1 MSLLD
6 FEQGKRPSRFR
17 LKPAKLL
24 IALGSVCALVFG
36 YTFASNINLNGNQAV
51 EFGQGVLRTTA
62 CDQDGLTLTPYSA
75 FINGDSNFTPVTLTA
90 DSNEITNGRV
100 LYTDDTNFSSI
111 RVGDSVTG
119 TGIPADSFITNI
131 AGGYF
136 AINNSYSGEIASTI
150 LTISRP
156 AGRFL
161 LNAIELAGV
170 DSRSGQCANKSFTIK
185 VYNSTDSSPLS
196 TYDVYDTGT
205 NFTSASGNIESNFDV
220 TEESSM
226 LLTIEE
232 PTVAATNVYR
242 ITIESK
248 DETNLALNRIG
259 LWPGSSCGSLSED
272 CVIPNSDQEPFYC
285 ADGVCNLVFL
295 SASDFLQFQFDQC
308 EANGLDSCSDQVD
321 PFRSATYSLS
331 KNNSQ
336 DPEMAWQ
343 ILITQPGSF
352 GPFQNALHLSGQ
364 ILYSNGQYAVFRWFL
379 NTDPDDQESGR
390 NYVDLIISLGGSL
403 PLSNPYTGPTLF
415 GEPPEITFYE
425 LSWNY

>member
-6 FEQGKRPSRFR
+6 FEQGKRPKRFR

-62 CDQDGLTLTPYSA
+62 CDQDGLILTPYSA

-90 DSNEITNGRV
+90 DSNEIENGRV
-100 LYTDDTNFSSI
+100 LYTNDTDFSSI
-111 RVGDSVTG
+111 KVGDSVSG
-119 TGIPADSFITNI
+119 IGIPADSFITNI

-136 AINNSYSGEIASTI
+136 AINNSYSGEITSDSL

-156 AGRFL
+156 PGRFL
-161 LNAIELAGV
+161 LNAIELADIDAV
-170 DSRSGQCANKSFTIK
+170 NCANKALTIK
-185 VYNSTDSSPLS
+185 VYNSTSSSPLA
-196 TYDVYDTGT
+196 TYDVFSNGEEV
-205 NFTSASGNIESNFDV
+205 TSASGQIDISFDNEGGA
-220 TEESSM
+220 TM
-226 LLTIEE
+226 FLTIEE
-232 PTVAATNVYR
+232 PTVAATDVYR

-259 LWPGSSCGSLSED
+259 LWPGLSCGDLSED

-308 EANGLDSCSDQVD
+308 EAENVDGCVNGVD
-321 PFRSATYSLS
+321 AFGSATWTLS
-331 KNNSQ
+331 QNNSE
-336 DPEMAWQ
+336 DPDMRWEIM
-343 ILITQPGSF
+343 ISEPGSF

-364 ILYSNGQYAVFRWFL
+364 ILYSNGQYAVFRWFV
-379 NTDPDDQESGR
+379 NTDPEDQDSGR

-403 PLSNPYTGPTLF
+403 PLSSPYTGPPLF
-415 GEPPEITFYE
+415 GEPPEITLYQ
-425 LSWNY
+425 LNWNY